1 MDLNALAMFA
11 QVVECGSFTQAAEAL
26 DITKS
31 TISRKIADLE
41 KDLGVRLL
49 TRSTRNLVLTHEG
62 ETFYQSCRQLVEIA
76 SQAELEV
83 SANQDLVRGRL
94 NVVMPVEI
102 GQKVFGK
109 HINEF
114 LKTYPLVSLHLELS
128 NREVDLV
135 AEGIDLYVQV
145 GDMND
150 SGMVARPFHSSR
162 RILVASPDYLTA
174 QGEIHT
180 PADLVAPHHQV
191 KIFNAVKL
199 AYWELEQGDER
210 VHIDLPYRFRVN
222 TITSAVSAC
231 LDGLGIAMLPE
242 FICREHLEKGELVQI
257 LPEWKSPVVPISF
270 VYPQRELIPNRLRLF
285 IDFLLERFEVLTSV
299 DGSPR

>member
-1 MDLNALAMFA
+1 MDLNAWAMFA
-11 QVVECGSFTQAAEAL
+11 QVVECGSFTQAAATM

-31 TISRKIADLE
+31 TLSRKIAALE

-62 ETFYQSCRQLVEIA
+62 ETFYRSCRQVVEITN
-76 SQAELEV
+76 QAELEV
-83 SANQDLVRGRL
+83 SANQELIRGRL
-94 NVVMPVEI
+94 NVVMPVEL

-109 HINEF
+109 SMNEF
-114 LKTYPLVSLHLELS
+114 LKRYPHVSLHLELS
-128 NREVDLV
+128 NREVDLI

-162 RILVASPDYLTA
+162 RILVASPEYLA
-174 QGEIHT
+174 AHGEIMT
-180 PADLVAPHHQV
+180 PADLAAPHHQI

-199 AYWELEQGDER
+199 NAWELEKDHQN
-210 VHIDLPYRFRVN
+210 VQIDLPYRFRVN

-231 LDGLGIAMLPE
+231 VDGLGIAMLPE
-242 FICREHLEKGELVQI
+242 FICREHLDKKELIRI
-257 LPEWKSPVVPISF
+257 LPDWQSPVVPISF
-270 VYPQRELIPNRLRLF
+270 VYPQRELIPKRLRLF
-285 IDFLLERFEVLTSV
+285 IDFLLARFEAVTNA
-299 DGSPR
+299 DGSPK